1 MAIMNRSALTALL
14 GSAIAHATVLSLWSA
29 SAPLTPVEIPLASHV
44 EAILL
49 HDAQNAGETTHESSP
64 SAGSIPPT
72 LEAELRKKIEQLAH
86 TTAMLESQ
94 LAEIS
99 QQKAADQRRYEATIE
114 SLHSGRL
121 TAERAAHDLAFELS
135 DSLIK
140 NQSLAQANA
149 QLAADLERSENA
161 ARRAEDQLGI
171 NAGLILSLERTI
183 VESRIERK
191 RLRKSQ
197 KRLTEEA
204 ESWAV
209 KNTATQS
216 ENQSL
221 RLTVA
226 KQTVALAD
234 ARTEKEQ
241 LRSHVKTLTHQTA
254 QLEIDIATLEDLREA
269 EAQATFAS
277 QMSAATGNAIADVKP
292 LPVAGN
298 PKPVY
303 PRLAI
308 KQGIEGDVALN
319 VRVSES
325 GHVAQ
330 VSIISP
336 SGSTL
341 LDNAA
346 VESVRT
352 WRFTPAYRD
361 GRPSETVTTVPIQFR
376 LVDARG

>member
-1 MAIMNRSALTALL
+1 M
-14 GSAIAHATVLSLWSA
+14 
-29 SAPLTPVEIPLASHV
+29 
-44 EAILL
+44 
-49 HDAQNAGETTHESSP
+49 
-64 SAGSIPPT
+64 
-72 LEAELRKKIEQLAH
+72 
-86 TTAMLESQ
+86 
-94 LAEIS
+94 S
-99 QQKAADQRRYEATIE
+99 QQKAADEHQYAAKIE
-114 SLHSGRL
+114 SLRSDRV

-135 DSLIK
+135 GSLIR
-140 NQSLAQANA
+140 NQSLTKANA
-149 QLAADLERSENA
+149 QLAVDLEHSENA
-161 ARRAEDQLGI
+161 ARRAEDQLRI
-171 NAGLILSLERTI
+171 NDGLILSLENTI
-183 VESRIERK
+183 VEARIERT
-191 RLRKSQ
+191 RLMKSQ
-197 KRLTEEA
+197 QGLTEEV
-204 ESWAV
+204 ESWVV
-209 KNTATQS
+209 KNNAAQS

-221 RLTVA
+221 RMTVT
-226 KQTVALAD
+226 KQAVALAD

-241 LRSHVKTLTHQTA
+241 LRSHVETLTHQTA
-254 QLEIDIATLEDLREA
+254 QLEMDLAALEDLLRA
-269 EAQATFAS
+269 EAQAASAS
-277 QMSAATGNAIADVKP
+277 QMSAATGNAIADVQP

-330 VSIISP
+330 VSIMSP

>member
-1 MAIMNRSALTALL
+1 MNRSALTALL
-14 GSAIAHATVLSLWSA
+14 GSAIAHATVLSFWSA
-29 SAPLTPVEIPLASHV
+29 SAPLTPPEIPLASHV

-49 HDAQNAGETTHESSP
+49 HEVQNAGETTHESSP
-64 SAGSIPPT
+64 SAGSMPAT
-72 LEAELRKKIEQLAH
+72 LEAELRKEIEQLTR
-86 TTAMLESQ
+86 TTAMLEAQ
-94 LAEIS
+94 LAKMS
-99 QQKAADQRRYEATIE
+99 QQKAADERQYAAKIE
-114 SLHSGRL
+114 SLRSDRV

-135 DSLIK
+135 GSLIR
-140 NQSLAQANA
+140 NQSLTKANA
-149 QLAADLERSENA
+149 QLAVDLEHSENA
-161 ARRAEDQLGI
+161 ARRAEDQLRI
-171 NAGLILSLERTI
+171 NDGLILSLENTI
-183 VESRIERK
+183 VEARIERT
-191 RLRKSQ
+191 RLMKSQ
-197 KRLTEEA
+197 QGLTEEV
-204 ESWAV
+204 ESWVV
-209 KNTATQS
+209 KNSAAQS

-221 RLTVA
+221 RMTVT
-226 KQTVALAD
+226 KQAVALAD

-241 LRSHVKTLTHQTA
+241 LRSHVETLTHQTA
-254 QLEIDIATLEDLREA
+254 QLEMDIAALEDLREA
-269 EAQATFAS
+269 QAQAASAS
-277 QMSAATGNAIADVKP
+277 QASAATGNAIADVQP

-330 VSIISP
+330 VSIMSP

>member
-1 MAIMNRSALTALL
+1 MNRSALTALL
-14 GSAIAHATVLSLWSA
+14 GSAIAHATVLSFWSA
-29 SAPLTPVEIPLASHV
+29 SAPLTPPEIPLASHV

-49 HDAQNAGETTHESSP
+49 HEAQNAGETTHESSP
-64 SAGSIPPT
+64 SAGSMPAT
-72 LEAELRKKIEQLAH
+72 LEAELRKEIEQLTR
-86 TTAMLESQ
+86 TTAMLEAQ
-94 LAEIS
+94 LAKMS
-99 QQKAADQRRYEATIE
+99 QQKAADEHQYAAKIE
-114 SLHSGRL
+114 SLRSDRV

-135 DSLIK
+135 GSLIR
-140 NQSLAQANA
+140 NQSLTKANA
-149 QLAADLERSENA
+149 QLAVDLEHSENA
-161 ARRAEDQLGI
+161 ARRAEDQLRI
-171 NAGLILSLERTI
+171 NDGLILSLENTI
-183 VESRIERK
+183 VEARIERT
-191 RLRKSQ
+191 RLMKSQ
-197 KRLTEEA
+197 QGLTEEV
-204 ESWAV
+204 ESWVV
-209 KNTATQS
+209 KNNAAQS

-221 RLTVA
+221 RMTVT
-226 KQTVALAD
+226 KQAVALAD

-241 LRSHVKTLTHQTA
+241 LRSHVETLTHQTA
-254 QLEIDIATLEDLREA
+254 QLEMDLAALEDLLRA
-269 EAQATFAS
+269 EAQAASAS
-277 QMSAATGNAIADVKP
+277 QMSAVTGNAIADVQP

-330 VSIISP
+330 VSIMSP

-346 VESVRT
+346 VESVRN

>member
-1 MAIMNRSALTALL
+1 M
-14 GSAIAHATVLSLWSA
+14 GC
-29 SAPLTPVEIPLASHV
+29 
-44 EAILL
+44 
-49 HDAQNAGETTHESSP
+49 
-64 SAGSIPPT
+64 
-72 LEAELRKKIEQLAH
+72 
-86 TTAMLESQ
+86 
-94 LAEIS
+94 
-99 QQKAADQRRYEATIE
+99 
-114 SLHSGRL
+114 
-121 TAERAAHDLAFELS
+121 
-135 DSLIK
+135 
-140 NQSLAQANA
+140 
-149 QLAADLERSENA
+149 
-161 ARRAEDQLGI
+161 
-171 NAGLILSLERTI
+171 
-183 VESRIERK
+183 
-191 RLRKSQ
+191 
-197 KRLTEEA
+197 
-204 ESWAV
+204 

-269 EAQATFAS
+269 EAQAASAS
-277 QMSAATGNAIADVKP
+277 QMSAATGNAIADVQP

>member
-1 MAIMNRSALTALL
+1 MNRSALTALL
-14 GSAIAHATVLSLWSA
+14 GSAIAHATVLSFWNA
-29 SAPLTPVEIPLASHV
+29 SPPLTPIEIPLASHV

-49 HDAQNAGETTHESSP
+49 HEAQNAGETTHESSP
-64 SAGSIPPT
+64 SADSMPAT
-72 LEAELRKKIEQLAH
+72 LEAELRKEIEQLTR
-86 TTAMLESQ
+86 TTAMLEAQ
-94 LAEIS
+94 LTEIS
-99 QQKAADQRRYEATIE
+99 QQKAADQRQYEATIE
-114 SLHSGRL
+114 SLRSDRV
-121 TAERAAHDLAFELS
+121 TTERAAHDLASDLS
-135 DSLIK
+135 ESLIK
-140 NQSLAQANA
+140 NQSLTEANA
-149 QLAADLERSENA
+149 QLAADLEHSENA
-161 ARRAEDQLGI
+161 ARRAEDQLRI
-171 NAGLILSLERTI
+171 NDGLILSLENTI
-183 VESRIERK
+183 VEARIERT
-191 RLRKSQ
+191 RLMKSQ
-197 KRLTEEA
+197 QRLAEEV

-209 KNTATQS
+209 KNSAAQS

-221 RLTVA
+221 RMTVV
-226 KQTVALAD
+226 KQAVALAD

-241 LRSHVKTLTHQTA
+241 LRSHVETLTHQTS
-254 QLEIDIATLEDLREA
+254 QLEIDIAALEDLQA
-269 EAQATFAS
+269 EAQAASAS
-277 QMSAATGNAIADVKP
+277 QMSAATGNAIADVQP

-330 VSIISP
+330 VSIMIP